1 MRSYNRPQ
9 LAEDFAEEVERIEAL
24 LARLGARLM
33 PTGMHPWMDPS
44 REFQVW
50 PHGGSQIYQA
60 FDRIFDCRGH
70 GWANLQSAHINL
82 PFGNDEEF
90 ARLRGL
96 RVELYYLL
104 LLGLTALTVVLL
116 VSVVGIV
123 LVIALLW
130 LLAAVLVINTDF
142 WSLYD
147 PAASSDPLP
156 ALEHALHHWE
166 EIDLVED

>member
-1 MRSYNRPQ
+1 MLLTFAIAVISLASALLPVLGLLALYV
-9 LAEDFAEEVERIEAL
+9 LAETWQAPVNAQGWFRVAY
-24 LARLGARLM
+24 RL
-33 PTGMHPWMDPS
+33 S
-44 REFQVW
+44 R
-50 PHGGSQIYQA
+50 YC
-60 FDRIFDCRGH
+60 IF
-70 GWANLQSAHINL
+70 
-82 PFGNDEEF
+82 
-90 ARLRGL
+90 
-96 RVELYYLL
+96 
-104 LLGLTALTVVLL
+104 T
-116 VSVVGIV
+116 V